1 MGDEMAQRCLL
12 GKHRYEVAPGTGA
25 GLQRKRCVNC
35 GAVMIDLREDEN
47 LESAAGLFAPRRAT
61 VFSVS
66 THAEPAE
73 EAFGRPRNR
82 H

>member
-1 MGDEMAQRCLL
+1 MAQRCLL
-12 GKHRYEVAPGTGA
+12 GKHRFEVAPGTGA

-35 GAVMIDLREDEN
+35 GAVVIDLREDEN
-47 LESAAGLFAPRRAT
+47 LENPGGLFAPRRAT

-66 THAEPAE
+66 TQAEVPQ
-73 EAFGRPRNR
+73 EAFGRSRAR